1 MVGEMVGEGQTMN
14 TILATS
20 YDSNYKWGAAW
31 KASLEK
37 HCNIPF
43 EIIDMDETSTKMPNN
58 IIQHGEF
65 LDYLKPGEPDDVII
79 FSDADCVLQ
88 RGFSEKELK
97 WFGELQFGHM
107 AAGFA
112 ASSIFSLALEGALG
126 LGRFKNEP
134 GDKFPII
141 FKDYEKFP
149 TFCTGV
155 VVASRETWQ
164 VHRKWFESY
173 WPVVDAIWIH
183 YARIQ
188 WLMSYVM
195 GRFLLSRLLPES
207 VTQHGFRQ
215 KPMAMSEDDLGNIL
229 MDGEKIAIRHAIN
242 LIPPKEPAPP
252 KETVRVPIPGST
264 APLAWE
270 P

>member
-1 MVGEMVGEGQTMN
+1 MSI
-14 TILATS
+14 ILATS
-20 YDSNYKWGAAW
+20 YDSNYKWGPAW

-43 EIIDMDETSTKMPNN
+43 EIIDMDEISTKMPNN

-88 RGFSEKELK
+88 RGFSEEELK
-97 WFGELQFGHM
+97 GFRKLQFGHM
-107 AAGFA
+107 AAGYVN
-112 ASSIFSLALEGALG
+112 SSIYSLAMEGSFG
-126 LGRFKNEP
+126 LGRFKKEP
-134 GDKFPII
+134 GAGFSVV
-141 FKDYEKFP
+141 FRDYEKFS

-173 WPVVDAIWIH
+173 WPIVDSIWIH
-183 YARIQ
+183 YAKIQ

-195 GRFLLSRLLPES
+195 GRFLLPFLLPES

-215 KPMAMSEDDLGNIL
+215 KPMAMSADDLGNIL

-242 LIPPKEPAPP
+242 LTPPKKGTGPP
-252 KETVRVPIPGST
+252 EETIPVPIPGSS

-270 P
+270 NLT